1 MPETSNNKVFLA
13 PGTRVD
19 KNFTDEFVM
28 TVMLSE
34 MLQLQEGMFKTLLVS
49 LLTNVNSPLDAVV
62 GTVADLK
69 VYSQIFSER
78 YTRS

>member
-34 MLQLQEGMFKTLLVS
+34 MLQLQEGMFKTLLDS
-49 LLTNVNSPLDAVV
+49 LLTNVNSPLDA
-62 GTVADLK
+62 VADLK